1 MTAPDNFLSR
11 WSRRKRE
18 AGTQASVGPQRA
30 HGRPKLEATDNADAG
45 SAAAEF
51 VPQDQ
56 DQAAAEPGPD
66 PPIGEP
72 EILPSVESITENTD
86 IRGFLRSGVPP
97 ELTRSALR
105 RAWTS
110 DASIRDFIGIAENQW
125 DFNDPST
132 IAGFGPPGGIDDAPA
147 LLNGALG
154 RIDEAAEAVADLLRP
169 SHSTATAEIASRR
182 DLPHGADVDASSPA
196 DQVTAETAD
205 SSAPPGADTLPHSP
219 RLHGSALPR

>member
-18 AGTQASVGPQRA
+18 ARTEAPLGPQPA
-30 HGRPKLEATDNADAG
+30 QARPELETTKTAD
-45 SAAAEF
+45 AAAEAAEC

-56 DQAAAEPGPD
+56 AVAEPSPD
-66 PPIGEP
+66 PPHP
-72 EILPSVESITENTD
+72 DLEILPSVESITEHTD
-86 IRGFLRSGVPP
+86 IRGFLRSGVPA

-125 DFNDPST
+125 DFNDPGA
-132 IAGFGPPGGIDDAPA
+132 IPGFGPLGGIDDAPTLLKLA
-147 LLNGALG
+147 LS
-154 RIDEAAEAVADLLRP
+154 RIDEAAEAVPDLRP
-169 SHSTATAEIASRR
+169 ASRATPAAEIASRS
-182 DLPHGADVDASSPA
+182 DVLEGAEVDTSRPA
-196 DQVTAETAD
+196 NQATAETASD
-205 SSAPPGADTLPHSP
+205 SELAGAEPLSPPH